1 MVRMKRVER
10 DGRFTFTVSNAQIDY
25 EIYAELDDLVPGQV
39 LVSGSQ
45 KTPEVTIELK
55 LSTKQEN
62 R

>member
-25 EIYAELDDLVPGQV
+25 EIYAELDDPVSGQV

-45 KTPEVTIELK
+45 KAPEVVITMK
-55 LSTKQEN
+55 SSRNQEDH
-62 R
+62 